1 MIRLNLRLRRS
12 YLLIWSISLWAFLG
26 VFPPAYENYYPTPA
40 DRASFLAGMQQ
51 NSGMTAMWGPL
62 EAPATLG
69 QIVMWEAGFM
79 MIILGSVM
87 SVLLIVGLHRKE
99 EHQGQMELRLST
111 GINRLA
117 PAAAAI
123 ITTGLASLIVG
134 AGSTAVLWS
143 SGAYVDEMPA
153 EGAFT
158 SGMVIALTMLGS
170 ALLAQ
175 LVLLFV
181 QNPAAITRVGLV
193 TIAFSFILR
202 AVADSEEIGWLNWVS
217 PLGWKTVV
225 HPYVAD
231 DWGALGIISAI
242 CLLGAGAVLLAERYR
257 EYGQPLVSLPTP
269 KTARTRHIR
278 GPGHLSMVLS
288 RGTIIAWALVIAGLS
303 AFFIALTGSLSGWIE
318 AEANVGQLFKDMFG
332 SGDMKTEF
340 IAYVAKICGILV
352 ATMGIQGIVTYRS
365 GEVDRTV
372 DLQRSTGIRRW
383 IPLGAASLVS
393 WVAVLTGT
401 LAILLGGW
409 VGLWS
414 QESTKAGDY
423 DNLVLASWSQLA
435 PVLLLTAVAIA
446 LVGCLP
452 RFTHLAWAPVVGA
465 AVLTLFGPIL
475 NAPRWI
481 IDLSPFEYVV
491 TAGDGTWRVHL
502 WMGLAAVVLTG
513 LGLWGAQRREIR

>member
-1 MIRLNLRLRRS
+1 MIRLNLRLRRN
-12 YLLIWSISLWAFLG
+12 YLIIWSLSLWAFLA

-40 DRASFLAGMQQ
+40 DRAAFLAGMQQ

-87 SVLLIVGLHRKE
+87 SVLLIIALHRKE

-123 ITTGLASLIVG
+123 ITTALASLIVG
-134 AGSTAVLWS
+134 AGSTVVLWA
-143 SGAYVDEMPA
+143 SGTYVDEMPS
-153 EGAFT
+153 EGAIT
-158 SGMVIALTMLGS
+158 SGMVIILTMLGS

-175 LVLLFV
+175 LVLLLV
-181 QNPAAITRVGLV
+181 QNPAAITRVGLL
-193 TIAFSFILR
+193 TIAASFILR
-202 AVADSEEIGWLNWVS
+202 AVADSEEIAWLNWVS

-231 DWGALGIISAI
+231 DWTALGIISAI
-242 CLLGAGAVLLAERYR
+242 CLLGAGGVLLAERCR
-257 EYGQPLVSLPTP
+257 EYGRPLLSLPAP
-269 KTARTRHIR
+269 RKARTRRIR
-278 GPGHLSMVLS
+278 GSGHLSLVLN
-288 RGTIIAWALVIAGLS
+288 RGAVVAWSLVIAGLS
-303 AFFIALTGSLSGWIE
+303 AFFIAITGSLSGWME
-318 AEANVGQLFKDMFG
+318 AEANVGQVFKDMFG

-352 ATMGIQGIVTYRS
+352 ATMGIQAIVTYRA
-365 GEVDRTV
+365 GELDRTV

-383 IPLGAASLVS
+383 VPLGAASLVS
-393 WVAVLTGT
+393 WSGVLAGT

-409 VGLWS
+409 IGLWTQDS
-414 QESTKAGDY
+414 SRPGDY
-423 DNLVLASWSQLA
+423 DNLVLASWSQMTPA
-435 PVLLLTAVAIA
+435 LLLTAVAIA
-446 LVGCLP
+446 LVGWFP
-452 RFTHLAWAPVVGA
+452 RFTHFAWAPIVGA
-465 AVLTLFGPIL
+465 AVLTLFAPIL
-475 NAPRWI
+475 DAPQWL

-491 TAGDGTWRVHL
+491 TTDEGSWRVHL
-502 WMGLAAVVLTG
+502 GMALTAAVFTG
-513 LGLWGAQRREIR
+513 LGLWGAHRREIR